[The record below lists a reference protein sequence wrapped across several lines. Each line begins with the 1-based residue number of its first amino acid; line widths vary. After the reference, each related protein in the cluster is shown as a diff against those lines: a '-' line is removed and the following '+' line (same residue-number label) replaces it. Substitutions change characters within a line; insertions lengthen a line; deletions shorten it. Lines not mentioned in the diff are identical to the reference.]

1 MKKFIN
7 RNALLLFFTMA
18 FAISW
23 VGILLSFGQNGLH
36 IFQGQDVLAGI
47 YSSQLL
53 LIWLSM
59 LVGPSISGIFLT
71 ATMDGKRGLKHLLRL
86 ILKWKV
92 HIKWYGAALLV
103 FPAILLLIFY
113 SLSFVSERFYPAPIL
128 IPGLFVGL
136 IGGFFE
142 EIGWTGFAMPRLLS
156 RFSFIKTA
164 IILGV
169 IHSFW
174 HLFADYLGGV
184 DFYKTLYLFHF
195 LLWIIA
201 LTVLRFFIMWIYR
214 HTQSL
219 FLPILIHAS
228 FTGSQLIL
236 TPSILNGT
244 ESILWYAIFV
254 VIITILLLTTII
266 KNLHRNKYY
275 SLSEFC

>member
-201 LTVLRFFIMWIYR
+201 LTVLRFFIIWIYN
-214 HTQSL
+214 HTGNL
-219 FLPILIHAS
+219 LLPILAHAS

-236 TPSILNGT
+236 TPSTLNGAET
-244 ESILWYAIFV
+244 ILWYAIFV
-254 VIITILLLTTII
+254 VGLTISVLTII
-266 KNLHRNKYY
+266 IRKLKSQRA
-275 SLSEFC
+275 S

>member
-113 SLSFVSERFYPAPIL
+113 SLTFVSERFYPAPIL

-142 EIGWTGFAMPRLLS
+142 EIGWTGFATPRLLS

-169 IHSFW
+169 IHSVW

-184 DFYKTLYLFHF
+184 DFYKTLYVFHF
-195 LLWIIA
+195 FFGLLP
-201 LTVLRFFIMWIYR
+201 LLFYV
-214 HTQSL
+214 SL
-219 FLPILIHAS
+219 LYGF
-228 FTGSQLIL
+228 
-236 TPSILNGT
+236 SITRGT
-244 ESILWYAIFV
+244 C
-254 VIITILLLTTII
+254 
-266 KNLHRNKYY
+266 
-275 SLSEFC
+275 FCPY

>member
-201 LTVLRFFIMWIYR
+201 LTVLRFFIMWIYH

>member
-36 IFQGQDVLAGI
+36 IFQGQDVLAGK
-47 YSSQLL
+47 YSSQLI

-59 LVGPSISGIFLT
+59 LVGPSISGIILT
-71 ATMDGKRGLKHLLRL
+71 ATIDGKRGLKHLLRL

-201 LTVLRFFIMWIYR
+201 LTVLRFFIMWIYH

>member
-18 FAISW
+18 FVISW
-23 VGILLSFGQNGLH
+23 VGILLSFGQNGLR
-36 IFQGQDVLAGI
+36 IFQGQDVLAGK
-47 YSSQLL
+47 YSSQLI

-71 ATMDGKRGLKHLLRL
+71 ATIDGKRGLKHLLRL

-92 HIKWYGAALLV
+92 HIKWYCAALLV

-128 IPGLFVGL
+128 IPGLFIGS

-169 IHSFW
+169 IHSMW
-174 HLFADYLGGV
+174 HLFADYLGGA

-195 LLWIIA
+195 FLWIIA

-254 VIITILLLTTII
+254 VIITTLLLTII
-266 KNLHRNKYY
+266 IRNLQSQQILLTK
-275 SLSEFC
+275 

>member
-1 MKKFIN
+1 MKEFIN
-7 RNALLLFFTMA
+7 RNALLSFFTMA

-36 IFQGQDVLAGI
+36 IFQGQDVLAGK
-47 YSSQLL
+47 YSSQLI

-113 SLSFVSERFYPAPIL
+113 SLSFVSERFYPAPTL

-142 EIGWTGFAMPRLLS
+142 EIGWTGFATPRLLS

-195 LLWIIA
+195 FLWIIA
-201 LTVLRFFIMWIYR
+201 LTVLRSFIIWIYN
-214 HTQSL
+214 HTGNL
-219 FLPILIHAS
+219 LLPLLTHAG

-236 TPSILNGT
+236 TPSILNAT

-254 VIITILLLTTII
+254 VIITILLLTII
-266 KNLHRNKYY
+266 IRNLQSQQILFAK
-275 SLSEFC
+275 